1 MRVMWKGA
9 VSFGLVTIPIHLY
22 AATENKNVSL
32 RQVHEADGGR
42 IQYKRVCTVD
52 GEEVPYADIAKGYE
66 LSDGGMVVLT
76 DKELSELPISTS
88 RSIDV
93 QEFVPLEAIDPIYF
107 DKTYYLEPQ
116 KAAAKPYVL
125 LRDALHKSGQVA
137 ITKVAIRQRESLA
150 VLRVV
155 SDVMVLTTMLWPDEV
170 REVDF
175 PFLREDPPEVRS
187 QEMSMASSLID
198 SLSDSVFEPDKY
210 RDSYR
215 EALLELIQSKIEGK
229 ETAHPPEAE
238 TEPEATDLMPA
249 LQASVTAA
257 KEARESDSADGGGK
271 SSAGGRSSRS
281 SGSSTNGSEA
291 SDSSAGTTSTSRK
304 STGTKS
310 GDGTRSG
317 GGKSKATS
325 SGGRSSSGTSSSG
338 KASASTASGGKS
350 SSGKSSGGKSS
361 SGKSSSG
368 KSSSTKESGSIRS
381 GGGKGAGSAGA
392 APGERKARSGGSSRS
407 TRKSA

>member
-22 AATENKNVSL
+22 AATESKNVSL

-116 KAAAKPYVL
+116 KAATKPYVL

-215 EALLELIQSKIEGK
+215 EALLDLIQSKIEGK

-238 TEPEATDLMPA
+238 AEPEATDLMSA

-257 KEARESDSADGGGK
+257 KEARESDAADGGGK
-271 SSAGGRSSRS
+271 SGAGGRRSRS
-281 SGSSTNGSEA
+281 SGSSTNESTASNGSTGA
-291 SDSSAGTTSTSRK
+291 TSTSRK
-304 STGTKS
+304 STGT
-310 GDGTRSG
+310 TSG
-317 GGKSKATS
+317 GRKSKATS
-325 SGGRSSSGTSSSG
+325 SDGASSSA
-338 KASASTASGGKS
+338 KASAGKGSGGSASG
-350 SSGKSSGGKSS
+350 GKSSGGKSS
-361 SGKSSSG
+361 SGKSSG
-368 KSSSTKESGSIRS
+368 RKGSSTKESDGAGS
-381 GGGKGAGSAGA
+381 GGEKGTGSAGA
-392 APGERKARSGGSSRS
+392 ESGKRKTRNGGSSRS